1 LDGKHTQH
9 QYFISLFPLLSL
21 IFQILLAF
29 LQPTLDIKAE
39 KSGSS
44 IKLEYKKQGAAV
56 NNMKTIKTILS

>member
-1 LDGKHTQH
+1 MIKHTQH
-9 QYFISLFPLLSL
+9 QCFISLFHLLSL

-29 LQPTLDIKAE
+29 LQTTLDIKAE

-44 IKLEYKKQGAAV
+44 IELEYKKQGAAV